1 MTVIAEG
8 LLCFDGQ
15 RLPEQFRE
23 INTYC
28 LWKYETDEGERC
40 SRGKIPLDWTDNWR
54 GNNHPALHLGLENAI
69 QKVNQIPDAGL
80 ALFQPETG
88 IKVTADGK
96 KGYLFI
102 LDLDGFLCNDE
113 ITDIGWQI
121 IEKTNGSYFEISPSG
136 VGIKI
141 YLVTDMEP
149 FGKKIYRL
157 PPNEFSKAYPE
168 VKKYSDSHAVEVFT
182 SNFWNVVTGNR
193 YSLQAPNLKF
203 VGKDDME
210 ELFQFC
216 SSLSPKKTKVSK
228 SASSTSSPQVGGDN
242 NYSKLTKQSLEKALS
257 QIDNFDEELWG
268 GGQAGGGVVNILA
281 RVYGEEG
288 RDYFQR
294 WSSGE
299 ITGTPYPEYNEDE
312 CNKRFDRAIKELAA
326 KPNGF
331 GIRQLC
337 KLAGIDPITLDFEAE
352 PVPVEFEALLNKI
365 KLDQNNSKGSFI
377 FPVLNKQNR
386 PAQVTENLDALI
398 AFKGITIR
406 YNQISK
412 DPEILMPGLT
422 CVSDE
427 VDNTSITLLADEAV
441 KFGMSANRVP
451 EMATAIASQ
460 KPYCPIQTYI
470 ESNLWDGAPRF
481 DQFISQIKTDNL
493 TMASFLLRKWFIQ
506 AVGAIYESN
515 GLSGAG
521 TIVFTGNQGAG
532 KTRLFKDLT
541 SGVSDYFLEGATLN
555 PESKDS
561 VLTVCS
567 HWIVELG
574 ELDATFKK
582 SEIAQLKAFLTR
594 NMDTLRRPYARKDSN
609 FPRRTVF
616 AGTVNDLE
624 FLRDST
630 GNRRFWPI
638 EVSAIKRDPS
648 INYQQLW
655 AEVKTWFDSGESW
668 HLDSAEIKML
678 NDYSERFTISDPI
691 IEALHSSYDF
701 TTYKELEAVSMKDIC
716 EKIGLEKPS
725 TGETMKIAT
734 EIRKRNGGK
743 SPKHSNGRKYHYV
756 PSKTSTTK

>member
-1 MTVIAEG
+1 MTEIAET
-8 LLCFDGQ
+8 LLCFKGE
-15 RLPEQFRE
+15 RLPQQFWDL
-23 INTYC
+23 NSFC
-28 LWKYETDEGERC
+28 LWKYETNKGERC
-40 SRGKIPLDWTDNWR
+40 SRGKIPFDWTGKWR
-54 GNNHPALHLGLENAI
+54 GNNHPALHLELGKAI
-69 QKVNQIPDAGL
+69 QKVHQIPDVGL

-88 IKVTADGK
+88 IKVTVDGK
-96 KGYLFI
+96 EGFLFI
-102 LDLDGFLCNDE
+102 LDLDGFLCNEE

-121 IEKTNGSYFEISPSG
+121 IEKTNSSYFEISPSG

-141 YLVTDMEP
+141 YVVTDMEP
-149 FGKKIYRL
+149 FGKKKYRL
-157 PPNEFSKAYPE
+157 PPNEFSNIYPE
-168 VKKYSDSHAVEVFT
+168 VKKYGDSHAVEVFT

-193 YSLQAPNLKF
+193 YSLQASKLKF
-203 VGKDDME
+203 VSKEDME
-210 ELFQFC
+210 ELFDYC
-216 SSLSPKKTKVSK
+216 SRLTPQKTMVGNA
-228 SASSTSSPQVGGDN
+228 SANKNPPQTNGDT
-242 NYSKLTKQSLEKALS
+242 NYSKLTKPSLEKALS

-294 WSSGE
+294 WSSGV
-299 ITGTPYPEYNEDE
+299 ITGTPYPQYSEDE
-312 CNKRFDRAIKELAA
+312 CNKRFDRALNELTS
-326 KPNGF
+326 KPHGF
-331 GIRQLC
+331 GIKQLC
-337 KLAGIDPITLDFEAE
+337 KLAGVDPMTLDFEAE
-352 PVPVEFEALLNKI
+352 PVPAEFEALLNSLKY
-365 KLDQNNSKGSFI
+365 DQNNNKTSFN
-377 FPVLNKQNR
+377 FPVMNKQNR
-386 PAQVTENLDALI
+386 PAQVTENLEALI
-398 AFKGITIR
+398 AFKGIMIR

-422 CVSDE
+422 CVLDE
-427 VDNTSITLLADEAV
+427 VENTSITLLADEAV
-441 KFGMSANRVP
+441 KLGMSANRVP

-470 ESNLWDGAPRF
+470 ESNSWDGVSRF
-481 DQFISQIKTDNL
+481 DQFLSQIKTDNL

-506 AVGAIYESN
+506 AVGAIYEKN

-541 SGVSDYFLEGATLN
+541 SGVSDYFLEGAILN

-638 EVSAIKRDPS
+638 EVSSIIRDPS

-655 AEVKTWFDSGESW
+655 AEVKTWFENGEGW

-691 IEALHSSYDF
+691 IEALHSKYDF
-701 TTYKELEAVSMKDIC
+701 LSCKELGAVSMKDIC

-743 SPKHSNGRKYHYV
+743 PPKISNGRKYHYV
-756 PSKTSTTK
+756 PAKTSTTK